1 MDYIEMLAS
10 FKKEKEQQRI
20 AQEEQK
26 KELP

>member
-10 FKKEKEQQRI
+10 LKKEKEQQRI